1 MPQTTVNITGVQ
13 KTEVEHYSKSQQT
26 DFIKIIYDLQKKK
39 KQKTI
44 KQLKFIRERYL
55 QKADNQH
62 FLSYINT
69 SHIL

>member
-1 MPQTTVNITGVQ
+1 MNITGVQ
-13 KTEVEHYSKSQQT
+13 KTEVEHYSKSQQI
-26 DFIKIIYDLQKKK
+26 DFIKIISDLQKKIP
-39 KQKTI
+39 I